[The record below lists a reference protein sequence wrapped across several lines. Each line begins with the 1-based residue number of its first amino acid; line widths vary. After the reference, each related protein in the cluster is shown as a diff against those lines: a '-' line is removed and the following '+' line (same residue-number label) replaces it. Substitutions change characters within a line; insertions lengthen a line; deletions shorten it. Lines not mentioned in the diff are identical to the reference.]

1 MKIQCPSC
9 DQRLEIP
16 EELAGQTIECP
27 ACNASLVVPSLA
39 TPPPSPVQVQQSAPQ
54 VTASEK
60 PKSSVLKWA
69 APVAIIMVVAVG
81 MFVFYSN
88 TKVKTDGESKISTP
102 APERKPDA
110 DAAKSEPPTVKA
122 PDISIHEAAK
132 TGNIEAVQA
141 HLAAGTNINAKDGG
155 FTPLHLAIGNKE
167 IVQLLITKGAD
178 VNARSVVGW
187 TPLQYAT
194 GDNKKDVVELLIAE
208 GADVNAKGG
217 IGGGTSLYLAAM
229 SGHKE
234 LVELLIAADADVNVR
249 ESQLGMTPL
258 DMADDKGTA
267 DLLRKHG
274 GKTGEELKAEGK

>member
-1 MKIQCPSC
+1 MKIPCTNC
-9 DQRLEIP
+9 NQRLDIP
-16 EELAGQTIECP
+16 EELAGHTIECP
-27 ACNASLVVPSLA
+27 ACNASFTVPDAPAKTS
-39 TPPPSPVQVQQSAPQ
+39 PSPLVQVQNPVQTEASNKNSISSKLKLAIAT
-54 VTASEK
+54 VAGTAVVVIASIIFFSDTKIE
-60 PKSSVLKWA
+60 
-69 APVAIIMVVAVG
+69 PVAEVAQTEPSII
-81 MFVFYSN
+81 
-88 TKVKTDGESKISTP
+88 ITP
-102 APERKPDA
+102 E
-110 DAAKSEPPTVKA
+110 
-122 PDISIHEAAK
+122 ISIHEAAE
-132 TGNIEAVQA
+132 TENIEAVQA
-141 HLAAGTNINAKDGG
+141 HLAAGTDINAKDVRG

-178 VNARSVVGW
+178 VKARSVVGW

-194 GDNKKDVVELLIAE
+194 SHNKKDVVELLIAE

-274 GKTGEELKAEGK
+274 GKTGEELKAD

>member
-1 MKIQCPSC
+1 MKIPCTSC
-9 DQRLEIP
+9 NQRLDIP
-16 EELAGQTIECP
+16 EELAGHTIECP
-27 ACNASLVVPSLA
+27 ACNASFTVPDAPAKTS
-39 TPPPSPVQVQQSAPQ
+39 PSPLVQVQNPVETEASNKNSISSKLKLAIAT
-54 VTASEK
+54 VAGTAVVVIASIIFFSDTKIE
-60 PKSSVLKWA
+60 
-69 APVAIIMVVAVG
+69 PVAEVAQTEPSII
-81 MFVFYSN
+81 
-88 TKVKTDGESKISTP
+88 ITP
-102 APERKPDA
+102 E
-110 DAAKSEPPTVKA
+110 
-122 PDISIHEAAK
+122 ISIHEAAE
-132 TGNIEAVQA
+132 TENIEAVQA
-141 HLAAGTNINAKDGG
+141 HLAAGTDINAKDGG

-267 DLLRKHG
+267 ELLRKHG
-274 GKTGEELKAEGK
+274 GKTGEELKAAGN